1 LYLYNNELINEKEI
15 NKKKKTKIMDSTYAN
30 PVRNNKL
37 VRTFKLFPQ

>member
-1 LYLYNNELINEKEI
+1 VINEKAI
-15 NKKKKTKIMDSTYAN
+15 NKKKNTKTMDSTYAN